1 MEYQKINTLFKRDE
15 RGIIIPEEFTFPE
28 FGWLKNCKWEATEK
42 IDGTNMRVELYF
54 YRNLTEN
61 WDMSSELKYSVKIK
75 GRTDNANIPP
85 HLFKKMEDLFLNVDW
100 LKIFPDV
107 KEDSYVTIFGEGY
120 GIKIQNG
127 GNYIKN
133 DVNFILFDVRI
144 NNWWL
149 NRTNCE
155 DIARKLNIDIVP
167 LVGYMTIP
175 EAIDYVKKGFKSNIA
190 QNKDYNA
197 EGLVLRT
204 PDVLCRKDGN
214 RLITKIKTVDFI
226 KYNDAHK
233 SNKHREDNTQKEV

>member
-1 MEYQKINTLFKRDE
+1 MEYQKTNTLFKRDE
-15 RGIIIPEEFTFPE
+15 RGIIIPEEFTLPE
-28 FGWLKNCKWEATEK
+28 FGWLKDCKWEATEK
-42 IDGTNMRVELYF
+42 IDGTNMRLELQFSTDDYNPEVLN
-54 YRNLTEN
+54 YTCRICG
-61 WDMSSELKYSVKIK
+61 K
-75 GRTDNANIPP
+75 TDNAQISP
-85 HLFKKMEDLFLNVDW
+85 HLYKKMEDLFGEVNW
-100 LKIFPDV
+100 NEIFPDATSG
-107 KEDSYVTIFGEGY
+107 ECITIYGEGY
-120 GIKIQNG
+120 GAKIQNG
-127 GNYIKN
+127 GNYIKD
-133 DVNFILFDVRI
+133 DVNFILFDVRV
-144 NNWWL
+144 NDWWL
-149 NRTNCE
+149 NRANCE

-233 SNKHREDNTQKEV
+233 IINIGRRTIHKEEV